1 MKGAQFKTEYEISIT
16 PISVDK
22 FEVNGAY
29 AYILQNMAAIE
40 TAQKVLMSVILEAK
54 GNDID
59 ENFNIQRFKAKRN
72 KY

>member
-1 MKGAQFKTEYEISIT
+1 
-16 PISVDK
+16 VDK

-59 ENFNIQRFKAKRN
+59 ENFNI
-72 KY
+72 